1 MLDSIT
7 MQDLKNAVNSV
18 PECAEKIKDS
28 TKELFVDANL
38 VPHFLTNGNQII
50 YGRNG
55 PDVI

>member
-1 MLDSIT
+1 

-18 PECAEKIKDS
+18 PERAEKIKDT

-38 VPHFLTNGNQII
+38 VHRFLTNGNQII
-50 YGRNG
+50 YGRNE